1 MPSMTWKDIETSGLS
16 EQDKRYM
23 VMYGCTHDD
32 MVCMMNDPMNFIG
45 GHSMLAMSIL
55 SDAQECIARGMNGTA
70 RQYINRAK
78 YVLCEWNKDNP
89 NRPTLDTLNQ
99 LQIDE

>member
-1 MPSMTWKDIETSGLS
+1 MTE
-16 EQDKRYM
+16 DKHM
-23 VMYGCTHDD
+23 KMYGCTHDD

-55 SDAQECIARGMNGTA
+55 SDAQECIARGMDETA

-78 YVLCEWNKDNP
+78 YVLREWSKDNP

-99 LQIDE
+99 Q

>member
-1 MPSMTWKDIETSGLS
+1 MTDYHYKHM
-16 EQDKRYM
+16 K
-23 VMYGCTHDD
+23 MYGCTHDD

-55 SDAQECIARGMNGTA
+55 SDAQECIARGMNETA

-78 YVLCEWNKDNP
+78 YVILEGEK
-89 NRPTLDTLNQ
+89 Q
-99 LQIDE
+99 

>member
-1 MPSMTWKDIETSGLS
+1 MTWKNIETSGLS

-32 MVCMMNDPMNFIG
+32 MVCMMNDPINFTG

-55 SDAQECIARGMNGTA
+55 SDAQECIARGMNETA

-78 YVLCEWNKDNP
+78 YVI
-89 NRPTLDTLNQ
+89 
-99 LQIDE
+99 IDGEKQ

>member
-1 MPSMTWKDIETSGLS
+1 MTWKNIETSGLS

-45 GHSMLAMSIL
+45 GHGMLATSIL
-55 SDAQECIARGMNGTA
+55 SDAQECIARGMDETA

-78 YVLCEWNKDNP
+78 YVIRQME
-89 NRPTLDTLNQ
+89 TQ
-99 LQIDE
+99 